1 MSTTHTATNFAAPW
15 GAQIAYSRLCLAYEA
30 AAALLEELTPLGAK
44 VATDHQTEGLAA
56 AFDRWE
62 AAHRQHLETR
72 AWAEAPAPAVEA
84 ARP

>member
-15 GAQIAYSRLCLAYEA
+15 GAQIAYSRLCLAYE
-30 AAALLEELTPLGAK
+30 
-44 VATDHQTEGLAA
+44 AA